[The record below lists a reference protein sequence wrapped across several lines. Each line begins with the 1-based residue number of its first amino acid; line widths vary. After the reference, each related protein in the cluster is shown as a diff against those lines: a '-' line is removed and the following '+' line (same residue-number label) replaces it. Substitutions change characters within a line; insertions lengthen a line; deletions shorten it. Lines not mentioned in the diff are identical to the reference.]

1 MKTKKNHLKNLFFS
15 NDLGRDNVY
24 SGSYQALKYI
34 KKKHK
39 LNVHLNNLKH
49 KNVYLYQEFN
59 G

>member
-34 KKKHK
+34 EKKTKI
-39 LNVHLNNLKH
+39 
-49 KNVYLYQEFN
+49 
-59 G
+59 